1 MKKSN
6 FNAINYSS
14 LDLQNIERTC
24 KIFTDLR
31 NEQTNTRTTIYEV
44 GQFTKYVCIIKQS
57 GEYKRYLIAHNPLAI
72 LLKL

>member
-1 MKKSN
+1 MKANN

-14 LDLQNIERTC
+14 LELQNIERAC

-44 GQFTKYVCIIKQS
+44 EQFIKYVCIIKQG
-57 GEYKRYLIAHNPLAI
+57 GEYKRYLIAQNPLAI